1 MSEMYPRG
9 TTRRNQALYEVLAR
23 RILLPLVVILL
34 SVVSAPDAVAQQTFR
49 ISSVTIEGNQ
59 RIETGTILDQAGI
72 EQGQTITAGELND
85 IGNRI
90 RESGF
95 FEDVEVEPRGGTLV
109 IRVVEFPTINRIAF
123 EGNTRIDDEDLAEFI
138 ESAPRQVF
146 SPTQAERDVVTI
158 TRAYEQN
165 GRVSARVTPKIIRR
179 SENRVDLVFEIFEG
193 AQIEIQ
199 RISFVGNR
207 AYSDRRLR
215 RVLQSKQAGLLRALI
230 ASDVFIAERLE
241 FDAQLLNDF
250 YQSRGYVDF
259 RVTGTNA
266 ELTRER
272 DGYFITFNVQEGQ
285 QFRFGEITTT
295 SEMPEAD
302 PQVFQD
308 VLKVKPG
315 RVYSPTVVENSIA
328 RMERLATNEG
338 IDFLRVEPAITRNDR
353 DLTLDVEFQIVR
365 GPRVFVER
373 IDIEGNTTTLDRVIR
388 RQFDT
393 VEGDPFNPREIRQAA
408 ERIRALGYFA
418 NSDVNAREG
427 SRPDQVIVDVDVEET
442 TTGSLS
448 FGGSF
453 SSQDGLGLAIG
464 FTERN
469 FLGRGQQVR
478 ANIAATTET
487 ANFNLAF
494 VEPAFLGR
502 DVEFSIATG
511 LFESGGANGSFY
523 DTITGSFRPALGFP
537 LDDTSRLSVYYNG
550 EYREMSDYVGRSPT
564 LAAETALG
572 GSFSSALGGRYTF
585 DTRRTG
591 IDPDRGVLID
601 LGLEYAGIGGDQ
613 EYLQT
618 SFRAV
623 GQTLAFSE
631 EVTLR
636 ASFEIG
642 AREFLGGTPSR
653 AVDRYTQ
660 QIMRGFDANG
670 IGPSQADIFGREF
683 LGGNYFAVAQFD
695 AEFPLGLPNEFG
707 ITGGV
712 FYDIGSVWG
721 VDQAIGFV
729 QSESFKP
736 RQTIGISLFW
746 NSPFGP
752 LRINLS
758 EPIQKEDGDITR
770 QFDVQVRTDF

>member
-1 MSEMYPRG
+1 MDDRDGVRAKRG
-9 TTRRNQALYEVLAR
+9 RAVLAGWATAMMIAGAAHAQSFNFG
-23 RILLPLVVILL
+23 RIDV
-34 SVVSAPDAVAQQTFR
+34 Q
-49 ISSVTIEGNQ
+49 GNQ
-59 RIETGTILDQAGI
+59 RIETATILASLGVTP
-72 EQGQTITAGELND
+72 GQTLSAGALND
-85 IGNRI
+85 GFQRLQA
-90 RESGF
+90 SGL
-95 FEDVEVEPRGGTLV
+95 FERVEVVPQGGTLLV
-109 IRVVEFPTINRIAF
+109 IVEEFPTINRIAI
-123 EGNTRIDDEDLAEFI
+123 EGNARLSDENLLTI
-138 ESAPRQVF
+138 IGSSPRRVY
-146 SPTQAERDVVTI
+146 SPAQAEQDAANI
-158 TRAYEQN
+158 ADAYAAA
-165 GRVSARVTPKIIRR
+165 GRILATVQPKIIER
-179 SENRVDLVFEIFEG
+179 SDNRVDLVFEVAEG
-193 AQIEIQ
+193 SVIEVE
-199 RISFVGNR
+199 RVSFVGNR
-207 AYSDRRLR
+207 AFSDRRLR
-215 RVLQSKQAGLLRALI
+215 RVLGTKQAGLFRSVIGSDTFVSDRI
-230 ASDVFIAERLE
+230 A
-241 FDAQLLNDF
+241 FDRQLLRDF
-250 YQSRGYVDF
+250 YLSRGYADF
-259 RVTGTNA
+259 EILSVA
-266 ELTRER
+266 PELSPDR
-272 DGYFITFNVQEGQ
+272 DAYFLTFQLQEGQ
-285 QFRFGEITTT
+285 QFRFGQVAATSVLTGIDTAEYQAEIQI
-295 SEMPEAD
+295 D
-302 PQVFQD
+302 PGDIF
-308 VLKVKPG
+308 
-315 RVYSPTVVENSIA
+315 SPQA
-328 RMERLATNEG
+328 LERTIQRLELLATRQGRNF
-338 IDFLRVEPAITRNDR
+338 IRVTPRITRNDR
-353 DLTLDVEFQIVR
+353 DLTLDVDFEIER
-365 GPRVFVER
+365 GERIFVER
-373 IDIEGNTTTLDRVIR
+373 IDIEGNATTLDRVIR
-388 RQFDT
+388 REFDT